1 MRQACLWRNTKLHY
15 LPPPLLRRRTIRY
28 GRRDPLCALP
38 LQVILII
45 LDFVRGI
52 VFFSM
57 NLQEGAADAVAAPG
71 RCWRCRRDSAA
82 PEAQYRGHG
91 AQHTRLQGVRGLD
104 TAETDDGVVAQAQS
118 LLNRRGRSRDT

>member
-57 NLQEGAADAVAAPG
+57 NLRARFPDLSLKPGANARAAAHICSRTGSTELALQVCTVAYLIS
-71 RCWRCRRDSAA
+71 D
-82 PEAQYRGHG
+82 
-91 AQHTRLQGVRGLD
+91 
-104 TAETDDGVVAQAQS
+104 
-118 LLNRRGRSRDT
+118 